1 LEEANEL
8 ILKLQTMISEMQL
21 IESASDAA
29 LDIAKKG
36 VG

>member
-1 LEEANEL
+1 
-8 ILKLQTMISEMQL
+8 LKLQTMIFEMQL

-29 LDIAKKG
+29 WDIAKKE